1 MDYVARIEKFL
12 LGVLELLDFT
22 LWVESC
28 SSSVYIYILKNKD
41 YVCANGWMQHYF

>member
-1 MDYVARIEKFL
+1 MDYAARIEKFL

-28 SSSVYIYILKNKD
+28 SSSVYIYLQTRIMC
-41 YVCANGWMQHYF
+41 CANGWMQHYF